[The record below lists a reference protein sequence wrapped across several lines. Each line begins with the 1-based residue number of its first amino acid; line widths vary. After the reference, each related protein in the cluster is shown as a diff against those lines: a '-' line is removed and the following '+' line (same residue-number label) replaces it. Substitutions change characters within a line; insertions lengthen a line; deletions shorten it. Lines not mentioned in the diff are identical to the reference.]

1 VSEGV
6 GSWRLVLL
14 GSGIL
19 VFAGVLAGLSSCAG
33 SSRWALALGFLAGFG
48 VFRWFGLGLGWRSV
62 MIASS
67 KRILKP
73 KDRSLVDLI
82 FPTISVFGVLLECD
96 FGDFGGFGGR

>member
-1 VSEGV
+1 
-6 GSWRLVLL
+6 
-14 GSGIL
+14 
-19 VFAGVLAGLSSCAG
+19 
-33 SSRWALALGFLAGFG
+33 
-48 VFRWFGLGLGWRSV
+48 

-67 KRILKP
+67 KRILKT

>member
-33 SSRWALALGFLAGFG
+33 SSRWALALGFLAG
-48 VFRWFGLGLGWRSV
+48 VWGL
-62 MIASS
+62 
-67 KRILKP
+67 
-73 KDRSLVDLI
+73 SLVRVGSGLAERDDS
-82 FPTISVFGVLLECD
+82 FFKANP
-96 FGDFGGFGGR
+96 